1 MAFDLPPI
9 ALPPA
14 AIVQPAPSSPFTAA
28 PDAASLAKLKAATS
42 PAATTPT
49 APGAAPATP
58 SPAEIAK
65 RAAIAKASKDFES
78 SFLSV
83 MLGQMFKDVNTQAPF
98 GGGPGEDAFKSF
110 MSDAMAKQMVKAGGI
125 GLASSVQK
133 EMLKLQ
139 GLS

>member
-1 MAFDLPPI
+1 MAFALPPV

-14 AIVQPAPSSPFTAA
+14 AILQPAPATAFTAT
-28 PDAASLAKLKAATS
+28 PDAGSVAKLKAA
-42 PAATTPT
+42 PAAA
-49 APGAAPATP
+49 APVVSGAAPATP
-58 SPAEIAK
+58 SPAEVAK

-83 MLGQMFKDVNTQAPF
+83 MLGQMFKDVNTSAPF

-125 GLASSVQK
+125 GLASTVQK